1 MTIMDFIELI
11 GYSIAVFQ
19 AGYALRGLVESLKSK
34 K

>member
-19 AGYALRGLVESLKSK
+19 TGYALRGLVESLKSK